1 MFAFTAVKGQSSSF
15 LWQILTIPF
24 SWKHD
29 DMWPTALITFRSLCS
44 TGGVRLGRN
53 SCRRLTF
60 SRTSTSLCS
69 PPGVGRPGIWLKQD
83 YARVS
88 SKLTRHSFFN
98 SRLIL
103 IDVWNPYYGW
113 ICSRILK
120 AYQTFFNL
128 INIRICSLLA
138 YPNLLEFS
146 LNRNYVL
153 SVLNLPQLG
162 KYEFNLSDKGT
173 CPSPRTKNIKI
184 LQVPACYRTWV
195 YLHRHLQIP
204 KSVAIEDATSHDRR
218 TWEII

>member
-29 DMWPTALITFRSLCS
+29 DMWPTALKTFRSLCS

-88 SKLTRHSFFN
+88 SKLTIHSFFN

-103 IDVWNPYYGW
+103 KDVWNPYYGLDMLGQGCTNCGSLAAGLRGNGERMRKW
-113 ICSRILK
+113 GGNGEKMRKWREIDSLHFLIL
-120 AYQTFFNL
+120 
-128 INIRICSLLA
+128 SLF
-138 YPNLLEFS
+138 PPSFS
-146 LNRNYVL
+146 ISSL
-153 SVLNLPQLG
+153 S
-162 KYEFNLSDKGT
+162 FHF
-173 CPSPRTKNIKI
+173 
-184 LQVPACYRTWV
+184 
-195 YLHRHLQIP
+195 LHQNASHF
-204 KSVAIEDATSHDRR
+204 VAKC
-218 TWEII
+218 